1 MTIKELKNH
10 PELLKHITADLDDL
24 DDNMEVVFEVYAFG
38 YDVNWQ
44 IVEASMC
51 MFNSIDP
58 TDALKAAEEMELMDV
73 VDMMPYEEDYNQ
85 PGQTAHITIEVESVV
100 EIDDECVNL
109 GTIYNRDIWR

>member
-24 DDNMEVVFEVYAFG
+24 DDNMEVVFEVYAFS

-58 TDALKAAEEMELMDV
+58 ADAIKAAKKTVLMDV
-73 VDMMPYEEDYNQ
+73 YDMVPYKDECDT
-85 PGQTAHITIEVESVV
+85 PGATAHITVEVESVV

-109 GTIYNRDIWR
+109 GTIYNRSIWR